1 MSSGAPSRTASRLG
15 PADRT
20 RLVLLH
26 PLAAHE
32 ADVAALAES
41 VDAARPAV
49 SRHLARLRMPG
60 PVTTRKEG
68 CPVIYALTDGHL
80 RRLVTEA
87 LDVADHRLTGRAPH
101 A

>member
-1 MSSGAPSRTASRLG
+1 M
-15 PADRT
+15 
-20 RLVLLH
+20 
-26 PLAAHE
+26 
-32 ADVAALAES
+32 ADVASLAES

-68 CPVIYALTDGHL
+68 RPVIYALTDGHL